1 MDSIS
6 VTTPMPTMRGDL
18 NQCAAMNGAHTTR
31 TNGDL
36 PKAVM
41 PSCQPQK
48 WLLGQKA
55 LVTGASSG
63 IGKAIAVALGEA
75 GADVVVNFV
84 AGEDQARAVA
94 DEIESHGSRAIV
106 QRADVSSEAD
116 VERMF
121 AAMQSELGTIDILV
135 NNAGLQQDAPFEQ
148 LTLAQWNKV
157 IGVNLTGQFLCSRA
171 AVREFKR
178 RGVRPEISC
187 SAGKIICISSVH
199 EVIPWA
205 GHVNYAAS
213 KGGVMLM
220 MKSIAQEVAPYRI
233 RVNSISPG
241 AIRTPIN
248 MQAWD
253 TPEAYAELLKLIPY
267 KRIGEASEIGR
278 AAAWLASDYADY
290 VNGVSLFVDG
300 GMTLYPGFETGG

>member
-1 MDSIS
+1 MDMQIR
-6 VTTPMPTMRGDL
+6 PD
-18 NQCAAMNGAHTTR
+18 TR
-31 TNGDL
+31 PL
-36 PKAVM
+36 PVM
-41 PSCQPQK
+41 PAYHTQK
-48 WLLGQKA
+48 WLTGQKA

-63 IGKAIAVALGEA
+63 IGREIALALGQF
-75 GADVVVNFV
+75 GADVIVNYSSAPAGAEATV
-84 AGEDQARAVA
+84 AEIRRAGGNALAV
-94 DEIESHGSRAIV
+94 
-106 QRADVSSEAD
+106 RADVSDEAQ
-116 VERMF
+116 VEAMF
-121 AAMQSELGTIDILV
+121 ATMFEAYGTIDILV
-135 NNAGLQQDAPFEQ
+135 NNAGLQQDAAFDQ
-148 LTLAQWNKV
+148 MTLAQWNRV
-157 IGVNLTGQFLCSRA
+157 IAVNLTGQFLCSRA
-171 AVREFKR
+171 AIRAFKQ

-187 SAGKIICISSVH
+187 AAGKIICISSVH

-248 MQAWD
+248 MAAWD
-253 TPEAYAELLKLIPY
+253 TPAAYEELMKLIPY
-267 KRIGEASEIGR
+267 KRIGEANEVGR

-290 VNGVSLFVDG
+290 ITGQSLFVDG